1 MDHEGAT
8 YKTLRDEIAMAAL
21 LVILQGQLQLAHRL
35 MVSLTADEYQKVA
48 ERSYR
53 MADAMLKAR
62 GED

>member
-1 MDHEGAT
+1 MDHEGAP

-21 LVILQGQLQLAHRL
+21 LVILQGQLAHRL